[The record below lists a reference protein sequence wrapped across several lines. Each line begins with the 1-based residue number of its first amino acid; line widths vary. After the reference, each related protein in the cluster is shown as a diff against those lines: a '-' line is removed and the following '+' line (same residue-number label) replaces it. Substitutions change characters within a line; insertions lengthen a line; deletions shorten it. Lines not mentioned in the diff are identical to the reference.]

1 MVRSLGHFVGD
12 LTLHVGFAE
21 DIGGN
26 GIDVRWDRGTGIIN
40 KSLHNVWDSEI
51 LRRAGL
57 ISQTED
63 GPVLNAE
70 ISAWCAHPSLPA
82 PAIGLSGDCRIH
94 PPAGVILVS

>member
-40 KSLHNVWDSEI
+40 
-51 LRRAGL
+51 
-57 ISQTED
+57 
-63 GPVLNAE
+63 
-70 ISAWCAHPSLPA
+70 
-82 PAIGLSGDCRIH
+82 
-94 PPAGVILVS
+94 